1 MQHSATKARAKGALA
16 GFVAASLA
24 ASLMIP
30 SLAFAEPTSAE
41 KQAEAQS
48 ALASLNAM
56 QDKLE
61 QTAIAYDEAVARAA
75 KRTVTASIAG
85 SVVAVN
91 IEPGKALGAAAGAAT
106 SPVQIADLSQMT
118 VSINVNE
125 IDILKITADQ
135 TAEVTFTAA
144 PDLTLPATVVSIA
157 TTSAGSGDAS
167 GGALYG
173 GSMGG
178 AVTYAVKLLI
188 AEPDPRLKPGMTAK
202 ATITTTTI
210 DNITEDSFV
219 IRVEFGADTRTLVY
233 GYGSADDLEAFENG
247 TLSTITK
254 VTNPT
259 ANTIIVRGM
268 ERGQEYTVFV
278 QAVAGDKKGN
288 VSTVSGKTLKLELE
302 LVLLEDELTSTS
314 AVVEIRPGGD
324 TSKYRYMLG
333 SMELLDYFENGTWPD
348 IMWENDVTAPKETQA
363 TGLTPGETYTIFA
376 QPFAENGTRGET
388 QIIEFTTPTADEAE

>member
-1 MQHSATKARAKGALA
+1 M
-16 GFVAASLA
+16 
-24 ASLMIP
+24 
-30 SLAFAEPTSAE
+30 
-41 KQAEAQS
+41 
-48 ALASLNAM
+48 
-56 QDKLE
+56 
-61 QTAIAYDEAVARAA
+61 
-75 KRTVTASIAG
+75 
-85 SVVAVN
+85 
-91 IEPGKALGAAAGAAT
+91 
-106 SPVQIADLSQMT
+106 
-118 VSINVNE
+118 
-125 IDILKITADQ
+125 
-135 TAEVTFTAA
+135 
-144 PDLTLPATVVSIA
+144 
-157 TTSAGSGDAS
+157 
-167 GGALYG
+167 
-173 GSMGG
+173 
-178 AVTYAVKLLI
+178 
-188 AEPDPRLKPGMTAK
+188 
-202 ATITTTTI
+202 
-210 DNITEDSFV
+210 
-219 IRVEFGADTRTLVY
+219 Y